1 MQIHLMM
8 IAGKLRLRYPDAK
21 SLELDPGIN
30 LRNKHDFIMFPEMKS
45 IG

>member
-8 IAGKLRLRYPDAK
+8 IARKLRLRYPAAK

-30 LRNKHDFIMFPEMKS
+30 LRNEHDFIMFPEMKCL
-45 IG
+45 G